1 MDRKGSG
8 TINAQDFDCRL
19 GEDTEIKGNITGSE
33 DILINGEITGDIDV
47 KAMVYVGENGK
58 IKGTIKAN
66 DVVVEGKIEGSLI
79 VQNKIELTE
88 SAHINADM
96 ECGKLAVT
104 DGAFYE
110 GKVHMDGIEQVK

>member
-1 MDRKGSG
+1 MDRKGSDS
-8 TINAQDFDCRL
+8 QDFECRI
-19 GEDTEIKGNITGSE
+19 GDSTEITGNVTGTE
-33 DILINGEITGDIDV
+33 DILINGEIVGDVDI

-58 IKGTIKAN
+58 IKGTVRAI

-79 VQNKIELTE
+79 AQNKIELTE
-88 SAHINADM
+88 SAHISADM

-110 GKVHMDGIEQVK
+110 GKVHMEGIEKSK